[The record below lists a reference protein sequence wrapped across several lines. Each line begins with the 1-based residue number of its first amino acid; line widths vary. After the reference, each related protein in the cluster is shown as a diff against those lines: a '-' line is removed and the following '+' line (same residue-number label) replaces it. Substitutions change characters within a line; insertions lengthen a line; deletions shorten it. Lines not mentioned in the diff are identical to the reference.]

1 MGRPERPNI
10 PGAIY
15 HVMNRGNRKG
25 FIFEDDDDHRQ
36 WLRTLIEKHEI
47 HDVKI
52 PAGTLMRNHFHIVVI
67 TPNGN
72 LSEFM
77 ARLQGEYARYFNRR
91 HGYVG
96 HVFQGRFRHVQI
108 ENDAHMLTALCYLF
122 MNPVTA
128 GIVEKLEDYKWSS
141 YAAAAGYRPV
151 PGYLSLDW
159 LQALYP
165 TLTLSDAQQRLRKLM
180 SEPKPVAHYLNSLE
194 LNVDGE
200 TIGEVVRSY
209 TGEQL
214 QIASMPR
221 LYRTAL
227 RPLLAKLLEICA
239 ADRGQFVHQ
248 ARVSYGYS
256 NAEIGKTLGLKPST
270 ISDIFCK
277 ELRRSNDG
285 GAIEKFGA
293 SAAVRTD

>member
-1 MGRPERPNI
+1 MLDSAREVFLTRGKPVRHVGT
-10 PGAIY
+10 PG
-15 HVMNRGNRKG
+15 
-25 FIFEDDDDHRQ
+25 EDDDDRRQ
-36 WLRTLIEKHEI
+36 WLRTLIEKHEV
-47 HDVKI
+47 HDVQI
-52 PAGTLMRNHFHIVVI
+52 AAGTLMRNHFHLVVI

-180 SEPKPVAHYLNSLE
+180 SEPKPVAHYLNSFE

-200 TIGEVVRSY
+200 TIGEV
-209 TGEQL
+209 
-214 QIASMPR
+214 A
-221 LYRTAL
+221 A
-227 RPLLAKLLEICA
+227 LLERSSGGVPICS
-239 ADRGQFVHQ
+239 HQ
-248 ARVSYGYS
+248 STCR
-256 NAEIGKTLGLKPST
+256 PS
-270 ISDIFCK
+270 
-277 ELRRSNDG
+277 RPVG
-285 GAIEKFGA
+285 
-293 SAAVRTD
+293 

>member
-10 PGAIY
+10 PGATY

-25 FIFEDDDDHRQ
+25 SIFEDDEDRRQ
-36 WLRTLIEKHEI
+36 WLRTLIEKHEV
-47 HDVKI
+47 HDVRI
-52 PAGTLMRNHFHIVVI
+52 AAGTLMRNHFHIVVI

-96 HVFQGRFRHVQI
+96 HVFQRRFRHVHI
-108 ENDAHMLTALCYLF
+108 ESDAHLLTALCYLF

-128 GIVEKLEDYKWSS
+128 GIVQNLQDYKWSS
-141 YAAAAGYRPV
+141 YAAAAGYRPAL
-151 PGYLSLDW
+151 GYLSLDW

-165 TLTLSDAQQRLRKLM
+165 TLTLGDAQQRLRKLM
-180 SEPKPVAHYLNSLE
+180 SEPKPVAHYLDSLE
-194 LNVDGE
+194 LNVDAE

-221 LYRTAL
+221 FYRTAL
-227 RPLLAKLLEICA
+227 RPPLASLLALCE

-248 ARVSYGYS
+248 ARISYGYS

-277 ELRRSNDG
+277 ELRHSHHSTPVNHLG
-285 GAIEKFGA
+285 T
-293 SAAVRTD
+293 SAALG